1 MWRNLESKTSIR
13 RVLLATSCIS
23 LAFSVS
29 QGALE
34 FVSPDES
41 FHVHTKDYDLFGHG
55 GMMFW
60 FISSI
65 IFASVSFVNLKRTNP
80 FQIELF
86 LLGLRRRDFVTLV
99 QIEGEVGVTDQSVV
113 LLLRRYP
120 VRFERIAIGR
130 QRIVALPRHRM
141 RIVHRRRYH
150 FALLRPPDAI
160 RLLHFPLRLFQV
172 FDEII
177 MKNYS
182 FIHSWTFIH
191 LVWHSRFFSFPTNL
205 KWTIV
210 ERKRASLYRTSTR
223 FLRWKPIRTTSTR
236 YFGDCV
242 NWLIP
247 KSYNFRSIFDPGQW
261 FLR

>member
-1 MWRNLESKTSIR
+1 
-13 RVLLATSCIS
+13 
-23 LAFSVS
+23 
-29 QGALE
+29 
-34 FVSPDES
+34 
-41 FHVHTKDYDLFGHG
+41 
-55 GMMFW
+55 MFW

-182 FIHSWTFIH
+182 FIHSFMD
-191 LVWHSRFFSFPTNL
+191 VHSFSVAQPVLLFSYKSQVDDCGEEKSVSLPHQHSFSSL
-205 KWTIV
+205 KADSDYIYQV
-210 ERKRASLYRTSTR
+210 
-223 FLRWKPIRTTSTR
+223 
-236 YFGDCV
+236 FGDCV
-242 NWLIP
+242 N
-247 KSYNFRSIFDPGQW
+247 
-261 FLR
+261 